1 MAQGARSRRIRRL
14 THKQGTADLAYG
26 WLGGRGWTVSG
37 CPPTHPLRPSVATH
51 EGCDVSYT
59 NSAQQ
64 VNLQTPLPLSPETVR
79 STGERWFEEI
89 RPDFV
94 QGNIGFTARAKKL
107 IDAKR
112 ALKKR
117 DGSFTRLVERAG
129 DP

>member
-1 MAQGARSRRIRRL
+1 MLVCRR
-14 THKQGTADLAYG
+14 T
-26 WLGGRGWTVSG
+26 
-37 CPPTHPLRPSVATH
+37 PLRPSVATH
-51 EGCDVSYT
+51 EGYDVSYT

-64 VNLQTPLPLSPETVR
+64 VNLQTPLPLSSETVR
-79 STGERWFEEI
+79 SPGERWFEEI

-117 DGSFTRLVERAG
+117 DGSFTRLSSERETPDA
-129 DP
+129 

>member
-1 MAQGARSRRIRRL
+1 
-14 THKQGTADLAYG
+14 
-26 WLGGRGWTVSG
+26 
-37 CPPTHPLRPSVATH
+37 
-51 EGCDVSYT
+51 VSYT

-94 QGNIGFTARAKKL
+94 QGNIGFTTRAKKL

>member
-1 MAQGARSRRIRRL
+1 
-14 THKQGTADLAYG
+14 
-26 WLGGRGWTVSG
+26 
-37 CPPTHPLRPSVATH
+37 
-51 EGCDVSYT
+51 
-59 NSAQQ
+59 
-64 VNLQTPLPLSPETVR
+64 VR

>member
-1 MAQGARSRRIRRL
+1 VVVCRR
-14 THKQGTADLAYG
+14 T
-26 WLGGRGWTVSG
+26 
-37 CPPTHPLRPSVATH
+37 PLRPSVATH
-51 EGCDVSYT
+51 EGYDVSYT

-64 VNLQTPLPLSPETVR
+64 VNVQTPLPLSSETVR
-79 STGERWFEEI
+79 SPGERWFEEI